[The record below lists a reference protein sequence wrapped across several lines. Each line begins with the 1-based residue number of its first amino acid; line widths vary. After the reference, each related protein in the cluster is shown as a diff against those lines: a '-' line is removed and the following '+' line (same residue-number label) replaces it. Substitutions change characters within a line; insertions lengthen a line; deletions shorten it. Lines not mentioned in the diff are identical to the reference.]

1 MMIRSPSVVA
11 IGFLL
16 SLVVIVPAVSAHG
29 SGGPTTKSG
38 SFVLGQYGSTTA
50 FADQAFASLGFSV
63 AQGDVFQFTWTAD
76 DGNGLSV
83 YFEIHRHVPTYVD
96 YYNISAPKDS
106 GSWSVPGSDAYMVFW
121 RNYNLESKSISYSY
135 VVNHGPDYLLEGGVA
150 LIVVGV
156 AAGTFAVRSRLR
168 VRKGRATGTT
178 KDSSKEPKP
187 EPEPSDND
195 SL

>member
-1 MMIRSPSVVA
+1 MRIRSRVA
-11 IGFLL
+11 VAVGFLL
-16 SLVVIVPAVSAHG
+16 LLIVIFPAVSAHG

-50 FADQAFASLGFSV
+50 SADQAFSSIGFSV

-83 YFEIHRHVPTYVD
+83 YFEIHRHLPTYVD

-106 GSWSVPGSDAYMVFW
+106 GSWNVPGSDAYMVFW

-135 VVNHGPDYLLEGGVA
+135 VVNHGPDYLLEGGIA
-150 LIVVGV
+150 LIVIGV
-156 AAGTFAVRSRLR
+156 AAATFAVRSRLR
-168 VRKGRATGTT
+168 ARKARATGTT
-178 KDSSKEPKP
+178 KGSVKQP
-187 EPEPSDND
+187 EPEPEPLDND